1 MVKFTIDEIR
11 YVRAD
16 DARKEREM
24 RLDEASAAHP
34 TIPSAVG
41 HMRAV

>member
-16 DARKEREM
+16 DDDARKEKGN
-24 RLDEASAAHP
+24 AA
-34 TIPSAVG
+34 
-41 HMRAV
+41 R